1 MNGCLLLEWMTHM
14 GSGTWGAFRNAV
26 DELYGN
32 MGDRDDQAQ
41 YRQLRVALSD
51 LGHADFFVDGSRRWQ
66 VRRPALVGL
75 AGSETRH
82 MLSGGRTSD
91 LASRVADAAAAVG
104 ASVRSDV
111 VLGLPQTYLDGE
123 RLRLKQV
130 AIDLGLEYLP
140 NASAAL
146 AGQLPHVR
154 DTFDAAREVAE
165 PVNWSVRSWCF
176 RVADWVPE
184 RRDRTV
190 REYTNRYGV
199 RRYLVGGGRRRP
211 LREVEKRSAIYCA
224 AMLRNQRLASY
235 SYDTWELRVPVWAPP
250 PEQHARAAC
259 LAGGT
264 LPLVEAGN
272 FVFAN
277 VDPRIAA
284 ALLVSLGQGFPV
296 PEASP

>member
-1 MNGCLLLEWMTHM
+1 MNGDLLLEWMTHM

-32 MGDRDDQAQ
+32 AGERDEHAQ

-51 LGHADFFVDGSRRWQ
+51 LGHADFFVDGSRRWK

-75 AGSETRH
+75 ASGETRH
-82 MLSGGRTSD
+82 MLTGGRTSE
-91 LASRVADAAAAVG
+91 LARRVALVAAAMGV
-104 ASVRSDV
+104 SVRSDV

-123 RLRLKQV
+123 NLRLKQV
-130 AIDLGLEYLP
+130 AAELGLEYLP
-140 NASAAL
+140 NASAVL
-146 AGQLPHVR
+146 AAQLPHIR
-154 DTFDAAREVAE
+154 HTFGAAREVAE

-224 AMLRNQRLASY
+224 AMLQSRRLAAY
-235 SYDTWELRVPVWAPP
+235 SYDTLQLRVPLWAPL
-250 PEQHARAAC
+250 PELHARTAC

-264 LPLVEAGN
+264 RASVEAGE
-272 FVFAN
+272 FVFDN
-277 VDPRIAA
+277 LDPRIAA
-284 ALLVSLGQGFPV
+284 ALLISLGQGFPV